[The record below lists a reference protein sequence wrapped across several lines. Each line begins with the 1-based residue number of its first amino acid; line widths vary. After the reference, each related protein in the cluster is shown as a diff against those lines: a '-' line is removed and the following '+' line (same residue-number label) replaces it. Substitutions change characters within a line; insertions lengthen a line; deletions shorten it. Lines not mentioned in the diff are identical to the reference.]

1 MRLGCNRLAPSVET
15 TSQKTIRPGA
25 SLFKRILPVIALL
38 SLPVLAGTVDVQVTD
53 ATGKAARRASI
64 TLRASGADSRDV
76 TSDSTGRARFEN
88 VSAGTYE
95 LAGWAS
101 DGASVSQMITVSEEA
116 TLIHLKLAPP
126 FRDDIT
132 VRATQVAVDAERI
145 PGSVEV
151 IGTDLLSSSRVFTF
165 NEALRKAT
173 GLNVRDEEGF
183 GLRPNIGIRGL
194 NPTRSSK
201 VLLLED
207 GMPFTYAPYGDNA
220 SYYHPPVERFTAIE
234 ILKGSGQIAY
244 GPSTVAGVINY
255 ITPDPPARQTTT
267 VSVAGG
273 NRDYLNAVLTYGGTW
288 GRTGV
293 LIDVMRK
300 QGDGSRENVHSD
312 LNDVNAKVVLDL
324 SSTQKLTLRSNYYSE
339 DSQVTYSGLRQS
351 EYDLNPRQNPFKND
365 EFEGDRFGTSAVH
378 ALRIN
383 DRMTL
388 STNLYAAQFSRN
400 WWRQSSNSAQ
410 RPNDSADPACGGILN
425 LNTTCGNEGRLREY
439 VTFGVEPRFHL
450 IGNVAGF
457 ASETDLGIR
466 AHFEDQ
472 DRLQVNGS
480 TPTARR
486 GSVVERN
493 ERQNRAYSAFVQNRF
508 SRGPWSVTPGV
519 RIEQITFER
528 TNKLANSGAGVT
540 GKTDLT
546 EIIPGLGVS
555 YNRGGT
561 TVFAG
566 LHRGFAPPRT
576 EDLINNTTGG
586 VIELDPE
593 ESWNSEIG
601 IRTDFRTGIHLDA
614 TIFRMD
620 YANQIVPAS
629 VAGGVGASLTNGG
642 ETLHQG
648 LEIGAR
654 FDTTP
659 LLGTSTNAWL
669 RLAYTY
675 IPDSEYAGQ
684 RLSAVSGFTS
694 ENITGNR
701 LPYSPEN
708 LFNGSV
714 GVMFSRGAEAMLEA
728 VFVDEQFGDDLN
740 SVVPSADGQRGL
752 IPSYTTWNATV
763 NFDVKSL
770 DSTFFVTVKNLLD
783 DTYIVDRARGILP
796 GSPRLVQA
804 GFTFKR

>member
-1 MRLGCNRLAPSVET
+1 VIN
-15 TSQKTIRPGA
+15 
-25 SLFKRILPVIALL
+25 RILSFLL
-38 SLPVLAGTVDVQVTD
+38 LFSFPAVAGTLSVKVTD
-53 ATGKAARRASI
+53 ASGLSAKGASISLRAAGSADRNTSSDAVGRASFE
-64 TLRASGADSRDV
+64 DV
-76 TSDSTGRARFEN
+76 K
-88 VSAGTYE
+88 AGTYDII
-95 LAGWAS
+95 GWS
-101 DGASVSQMITVSEEA
+101 NDGASVSQTITVPAEA
-116 TLIHLKLAPP
+116 VMVELQLAPP

-132 VRATQVAVDAERI
+132 VRATRIAVDPRTI
-145 PGSVEV
+145 PGSIEV
-151 IGTDLLSSSRVFTF
+151 LGADILSTGRVFNF
-165 NEALRKAT
+165 SEALRKAT

-255 ITPDPPARQTTT
+255 ITPDPPARPTTT

-273 NRDYLNAVLTYGGTW
+273 NRNYLNAVLTYGGTW

-300 QGDGSRENVHSD
+300 QGDGSRENIHSD
-312 LNDVNAKVVLDL
+312 LNDVNAKLVLDL
-324 SSTQKLTLRSNYYSE
+324 STSQKLTLRTNYYSE
-339 DSQVTYSGLRQS
+339 DSQVTYSGLRQA
-351 EYDLNPRQNPFKND
+351 EYEADPRQNPFKND
-365 EFEGDRFGTSAVH
+365 DFEGDRLGASAVH

-383 DRMTL
+383 DKMTL
-388 STNLYAAQFSRN
+388 STNLYLAQFSRN

-410 RPNDSADPACGGILN
+410 RPNDAADPVCAGLQN

-439 VTFGVEPRFHL
+439 VTFGVEPRLHVVSKF
-450 IGNVAGF
+450 AGF
-457 ASETDLGIR
+457 GSETDLGVR

-486 GSVVERN
+486 GTIVERN
-493 ERQNRAYSAFVQNRF
+493 QRQNSAYSAFVQNRF
-508 SRGPWSVTPGV
+508 SRGRWSLTPGV
-519 RIEQITFER
+519 RIEQIEFER
-528 TNKLANSGAGVT
+528 TNKLANNGRGVS
-540 GKTDLT
+540 GKTNLT
-546 EIIPGLGVS
+546 EVIPGLGVS
-555 YNRGGT
+555 YNKGAT
-561 TVFAG
+561 TIFAG

-593 ESWNSEIG
+593 LSWNSELG
-601 IRTDFRTGIHLDA
+601 IRAEFHPGLNVDA
-614 TIFRMD
+614 TFFRMN
-620 YANQIVPAS
+620 YENQIIPAS
-629 VAGGVGASLTNGG
+629 VAGGVGATLTNGG

-648 LEIGAR
+648 LEVGAR
-654 FDTTP
+654 LDTSS
-659 LLGTSTNAWL
+659 LFGTSRNAWL
-669 RLAYTY
+669 RVAYTY
-675 IPDSEYAGQ
+675 IPDSEYSSI
-684 RLSAVSGFTS
+684 RKSAVSGFTTVD
-694 ENITGNR
+694 ITGNR
-701 LPYSPEN
+701 LPYSPETLLN
-708 LFNGSV
+708 SSF
-714 GVMFSRGAEAMLEA
+714 GVMFPRGAEAMIEA
-728 VFVDEQFGDDLN
+728 VFVGDQFGDDLN
-740 SVVPSADGQRGL
+740 SLSPSADGQRGL
-752 IPSYTTWNATV
+752 IPAYTTWNATV

-770 DSTFFVTVKNLLD
+770 NSTFFVTVKNVLD
-783 DTYIVDRARGILP
+783 ETYIVDRARGILP

>member
-1 MRLGCNRLAPSVET
+1 MLN
-15 TSQKTIRPGA
+15 
-25 SLFKRILPVIALL
+25 RILPLL
-38 SLPVLAGTVDVQVTD
+38 VLVSLPTLAGTVNVQVTD
-53 ATGKAARRASI
+53 AAGHPARRASLS
-64 TLRASGADSRDV
+64 LRSSAADSLNVSSDV
-76 TSDSTGRARFEN
+76 LGRARFEN
-88 VSAGTYE
+88 VLPGKYE
-95 LAGWAS
+95 LVGWAT
-101 DGASVSQMITVSEEA
+101 DGASISQAITVQEEA
-116 TLIHLKLAPP
+116 SLIQLKLAPP

-132 VRATQVAVDAERI
+132 VRATQVAVDVEKI

-151 IGTDLLSSSRVFTF
+151 IGADLLGSGRVFNF
-165 NEALRKAT
+165 SEALRKAT

-194 NPTRSSK
+194 NPSRSSK

-255 ITPDPPARQTTT
+255 ITPDPPARPTTT

-273 NRDYLNAVLTYGGTW
+273 NRDYLNAILTYGGTW

-300 QGDGSRENVHSD
+300 QGDGSRENIHSD

-324 SSTQKLTLRSNYYSE
+324 SQTQKLTLRSNYYSE
-339 DSQVTYSGLRQS
+339 DSQVAYSGLRQA
-351 EYDLNPRQNPFKND
+351 EYELDPRQNIFKND
-365 EFEGDRFGTSAVH
+365 DFEGDRFGASAVH
-378 ALRIN
+378 ALRIS

-410 RPNDSADPACGGILN
+410 RPNDSADPACGGTAN

-439 VTFGVEPRFHL
+439 VTFGVEPRLHV
-450 IGNVAGF
+450 IGTVAGF
-457 ASETDLGIR
+457 TSETDMGVR

-472 DRLQVNGS
+472 DRLQVNGA

-493 ERQNRAYSAFVQNRF
+493 ERQNSAYSAFVQNRF
-508 SRGPWSVTPGV
+508 SRGSWSVTPGV

-528 TNKLANSGAGVT
+528 TNKLANSGAGVS
-540 GKTDLT
+540 GSTDLT
-546 EIIPGLGVS
+546 EVIPGLGVA
-555 YNRGGT
+555 YNRGAT
-561 TVFAG
+561 TLFAG

-593 ESWNSEIG
+593 ESWNSEVG
-601 IRTDFRTGIHLDA
+601 IRTDLHTGFHLDA

-629 VAGGVGASLTNGG
+629 VAGGIGATLTNGG
-642 ETLHQG
+642 RTLHQG
-648 LEIGAR
+648 LEVGAR
-654 FDTTP
+654 FDSTP
-659 LLGTSTNAWL
+659 LFGTTNNAWL

-675 IPDSEYAGQ
+675 IRDSEYAGP
-684 RLSAVSGFTS
+684 RMSAITGFSGVD
-694 ENITGNR
+694 ITGNR

-714 GVMFSRGAEAMLEA
+714 GVMLPRGAEAMLEA

-740 SVVPSADGQRGL
+740 TVAPSADGQRGL
-752 IPSYTTWNATV
+752 IPSYTTWNATL
-763 NFDVKSL
+763 NFDVKAL
-770 DSTFFVTVKNLLD
+770 NSTFFVTVKNLLD